1 MKLQAVFFD
10 FDGVIVDSAPI
21 KTAAFAKMF
30 RKYGPDI
37 ERRVVDYHLAHQGI
51 SRFDKFRYSY
61 ENILNVSID
70 QNTLTMLGQ
79 EFSRLVLSSVIASPQ
94 IPGIMENLIELHS
107 LQIPTYVVSGTPDEE
122 IRYIVRMKRLNHYFT
137 AVYGSPPQKIDI
149 LRNII
154 NQNNYAALNCLF
166 LGDSLT
172 DFEAARE
179 ASVKFLGI
187 INDKYPCT
195 FPDKVTTCST
205 IPSLFKY
212 SKSAA

>member
-1 MKLQAVFFD
+1 MRLQAVFFD

-30 RKYGPDI
+30 RKYGLDI

-51 SRFDKFRYSY
+51 SRFDKFRYAY

-70 QNTLTMLGQ
+70 QTTLTMLGQ

-107 LQIPTYVVSGTPDEE
+107 LQIPAYVVSGTPNEE
-122 IRYIVRMKRLNHYFT
+122 IQYIVRMKQLNHYFA

-154 NQNNYAALNCLF
+154 AQNNYAALNCLF

-179 ASVKFLGI
+179 ASVKFLGV

-195 FPDKVTTCST
+195 FPDNVATCST

-212 SKSAA
+212 SKSAV